1 MSTPAEL
8 DYHNEFYFQ
17 WHITDKCNLRCKHCY
32 HEDYREEGLPTSQLV
47 KIAAHLSDAVREWGK
62 IGSFSITG
70 GEPFTRKDDVFELLS
85 FLETRSEIG
94 HIDILSNGTLIDDRI
109 IAELLKFNKL
119 RRIQLSLEG
128 LEETNDKIRGAGS
141 FRVITEKIKALNS
154 SGLKTSVMMTIGRHN
169 KDEVISLAKELG
181 KFGVEAFVVDRFI
194 PEGQSAELKNWI
206 LTSTEIKDVYERSY
220 AYFKET
226 LKPRMLLYR
235 TLFCLVNPD
244 DEHIG
249 AMCSVGNNAL
259 TIMPNGDVFPCR
271 RLPIRL
277 GNLVDNTVYEI
288 WYKNPIL
295 WEFRN
300 PKNFKGKCKK
310 CEYVPVCRGCRA
322 FAYAATGDYLQA
334 DPQCWREA

>member
-8 DYHNEFYFQ
+8 DYHTEFYFQ
-17 WHITDKCNLRCKHCY
+17 WHLTDKCNLRCKHCY
-32 HEDYREEGLPTSQLV
+32 HEDYREEGLPKDQLI
-47 KIAAHLSDAVREWGK
+47 KIAMHLSEALKEWGK

-70 GEPFTRKDDVFELLS
+70 GEPFTRRDDLFELLA
-85 FLETRSEIG
+85 FLETQTEIG
-94 HIDILSNGTLIDDRI
+94 HFDILTNGMLIDDKI
-109 IAELLKFNKL
+109 INQLLAFNKL

-128 LEETNDKIRGAGS
+128 LEDTNDKIRGKGS
-141 FRVITEKIKALNS
+141 FKAITEKIRSLNKA
-154 SGLKTSVMMTIGRHN
+154 GLKTSVMITIGKHN
-169 KDEVISLAKELG
+169 KDEVISLAEELG
-181 KFGVEAFVVDRFI
+181 KMGVEAFVVDRFI
-194 PEGQSAELKNWI
+194 PEGQSAELRNWI
-206 LTSTEIKDVYERSY
+206 LSSDEIKNVYERSY

-226 LKPRMLLYR
+226 LSPRMLLYR

-271 RLPIRL
+271 RLPLKL
-277 GNLVDNTVYEI
+277 GNLALNTIYEI
-288 WYKNPIL
+288 WYKNPLL

-300 PKNFKGKCKK
+300 PTNLKGKCKE

-322 FAYAATGDYLQA
+322 FAYAMTGDYLQE
-334 DPQCWREA
+334 DSQCWKMA